1 MQDIHI
7 YDLQN
12 YYGIYPTLSYDT
24 FQKLIRQLKQQRLL
38 DLNDSYYFQLTAQGQ
53 KWLLNREQSCL
64 LENFSGL
71 KYNKLT
77 PIFTDR
83 LLLIVQ
89 TLANSMMGDFR
100 FIPVVDK
107 NAVQVW
113 VKSFY
118 QRIKSQTGGYRRRLY
133 QELNSVLYTVKEQ
146 EANLFVDRLTG
157 YKTYGMSSQQ
167 LADIYGLSVMDVP
180 LVWTRIIHQLLET
193 IQSNRK
199 TYPLLYAII
208 EDQSGQSFITA
219 TANKTHQLLVQG
231 YTLEKIADFRRL
243 KINTIYDHVVEIALI
258 DPSFSIASFVSHKQ
272 YENIVSAIEQ
282 IRNYSLKQL
291 KEIVDPDISYFQIRL
306 VLAMIKHK

>member
-1 MQDIHI
+1 
-7 YDLQN
+7 
-12 YYGIYPTLSYDT
+12 
-24 FQKLIRQLKQQRLL
+24 
-38 DLNDSYYFQLTAQGQ
+38 
-53 KWLLNREQSCL
+53 
-64 LENFSGL
+64 
-71 KYNKLT
+71 
-77 PIFTDR
+77 FTDR

-180 LVWTRIIHQLLET
+180 LVWTRIIHQLL
-193 IQSNRK
+193 
-199 TYPLLYAII
+199 
-208 EDQSGQSFITA
+208 
-219 TANKTHQLLVQG
+219 
-231 YTLEKIADFRRL
+231 
-243 KINTIYDHVVEIALI
+243 
-258 DPSFSIASFVSHKQ
+258 
-272 YENIVSAIEQ
+272 
-282 IRNYSLKQL
+282 
-291 KEIVDPDISYFQIRL
+291 
-306 VLAMIKHK
+306 